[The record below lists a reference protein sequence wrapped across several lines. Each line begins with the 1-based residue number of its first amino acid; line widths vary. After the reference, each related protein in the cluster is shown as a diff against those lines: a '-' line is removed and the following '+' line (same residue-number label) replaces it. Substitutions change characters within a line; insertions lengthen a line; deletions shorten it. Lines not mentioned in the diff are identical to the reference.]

1 MSDPDSGSIWWD
13 PSLHISIAA
22 LLISG
27 IQAIRSI
34 RNDARN
40 NRRVD
45 FIEFIAG
52 EFAKVDVAFD
62 ALEAKLR
69 RASNQNTID
78 GKDILDAAY
87 SEKKARQTQRR
98 KYLLGQYKVKCGCAD
113 CGWRGHPAA
122 LDFDHINPEDKA
134 FHIAQSIAG
143 RSVKGIF
150 EEVRKCRVLCANCH
164 RIHTYNEAQGKR
176 KYD

>member
-1 MSDPDSGSIWWD
+1 MTQDEVRYRNKMNQRAYRERKRIENPDY
-13 PSLHISIAA
+13 
-22 LLISG
+22 
-27 IQAIRSI
+27 
-34 RNDARN
+34 N
-40 NRRVD
+40 
-45 FIEFIAG
+45 
-52 EFAKVDVAFD
+52 
-62 ALEAKLR
+62 
-69 RASNQNTID
+69 
-78 GKDILDAAY
+78 AAY

-122 LDFDHINPEDKA
+122 LDFDHINPEDKS